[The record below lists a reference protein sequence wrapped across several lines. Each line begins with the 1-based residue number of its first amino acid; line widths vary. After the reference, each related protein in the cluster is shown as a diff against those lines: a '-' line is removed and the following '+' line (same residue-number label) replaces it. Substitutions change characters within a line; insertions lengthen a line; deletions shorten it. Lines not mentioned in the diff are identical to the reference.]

1 MIIKDSDQSGLSLG
15 GSESLMITDGIC
27 LLGWLLVPI
36 QILDLH
42 TEFDWVLNL
51 EFV

>member
-1 MIIKDSDQSGLSLG
+1 MKDSDLPGLSPG
-15 GSESLMITDGIC
+15 GSESLMITHATW